1 MPIFCFKSNLVLAI
15 DVVTGEVFARVT
27 NCVQKRTIRLSEKLA
42 YFMNLMEARVI
53 FHAKMYLVKIL
64 RLGMLPLS
72 PALFHGGL
80 LNRKI
85 VLNLALTTGHIM
97 WNNFFA
103 PIIERK
109 ENQ

>member
-53 FHAKMYLVKIL
+53 FQCKNVFGQNSKIGYVTAIT
-64 RLGMLPLS
+64 RFISWGVIEQKNCPQ
-72 PALFHGGL
+72 PGFD
-80 LNRKI
+80 NRAYH
-85 VLNLALTTGHIM
+85 V
-97 WNNFFA
+97 
-103 PIIERK
+103 E
-109 ENQ
+109 